1 MYEMLN
7 LNVFSTYA
15 IEKPPVRG
23 NISYQFAYLN
33 KETPLDS
40 VFGYLIEELKL
51 KGEKTDR
58 CIIFCQTRKQC
69 ATVYRLFSAILGK
82 GTFATDHAAL
92 VQMFHAGSPDSV
104 KNHVVKEMTNERSNL
119 RVLICT
125 IAFGMGIDCKNV
137 HRSIHF
143 GPSNTVESLVQETGR
158 LGRDGLQ
165 CFCYILFNGMLSAHC
180 DTQIKELL
188 GAETCRRNLVEKL
201 FPSGSSVEKP
211 KGCLCCDLCSK
222 NCDCSQHNKISML
235 PFQVT
240 SDHQMS
246 VQRTR
251 PVSEI
256 EKSLLYGKLLA
267 YRNTLLP
274 SSTNEFIPIG
284 STAILHDFDHY
295 HINQMMKK
303 CDQLFNMQDIVRSIE
318 LWRNTHA
325 NNVYLALSGV
335 FGDMDDHDCPLLL
348 SEEDFE
354 DMDVVEEGWENIRDD
369 SSRADLFDESKFE
382 GISRMTEE
390 DRKKKLYKKNKSL

>member
-1 MYEMLN
+1 
-7 LNVFSTYA
+7 
-15 IEKPPVRG
+15 
-23 NISYQFAYLN
+23 
-33 KETPLDS
+33 
-40 VFGYLIEELKL
+40 
-51 KGEKTDR
+51 
-58 CIIFCQTRKQC
+58 
-69 ATVYRLFSAILGK
+69 
-82 GTFATDHAAL
+82 
-92 VQMFHAGSPDSV
+92 
-104 KNHVVKEMTNERSNL
+104 
-119 RVLICT
+119 
-125 IAFGMGIDCKNV
+125 
-137 HRSIHF
+137 
-143 GPSNTVESLVQETGR
+143 
-158 LGRDGLQ
+158 
-165 CFCYILFNGMLSAHC
+165 
-180 DTQIKELL
+180 
-188 GAETCRRNLVEKL
+188 
-201 FPSGSSVEKP
+201 
-211 KGCLCCDLCSK
+211 
-222 NCDCSQHNKISML
+222 
-235 PFQVT
+235 
-240 SDHQMS
+240 MS

-390 DRKKKLYKKNKSL
+390 DRKKKL